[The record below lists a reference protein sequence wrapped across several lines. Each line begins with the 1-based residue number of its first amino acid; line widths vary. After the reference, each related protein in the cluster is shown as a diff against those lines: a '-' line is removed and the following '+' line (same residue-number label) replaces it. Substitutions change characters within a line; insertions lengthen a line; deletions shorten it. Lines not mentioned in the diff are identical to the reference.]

1 MKKNMDM
8 NFSNYDMES
17 AKAVNR
23 KRSQRWVS
31 DETKLLNKYGV
42 SGRYL
47 DVYVLADSMDE
58 ACA

>member
-1 MKKNMDM
+1 MDM